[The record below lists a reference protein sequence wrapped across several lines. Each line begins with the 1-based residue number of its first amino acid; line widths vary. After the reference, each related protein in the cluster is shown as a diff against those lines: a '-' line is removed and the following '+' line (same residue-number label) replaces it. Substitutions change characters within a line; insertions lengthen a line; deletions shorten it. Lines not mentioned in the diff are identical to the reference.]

1 MATFMFRP
9 VPVDQEP
16 KRKNR
21 FVLEFPT
28 ELGIES
34 YLVQTAKKPSATIN
48 KVEIPYMNTKS
59 YVAGQYWWE
68 EINVSFID
76 VIGPSTSQ
84 KLMEWIRL
92 HFEQTTGKMGYA
104 VAYKKNLIL
113 KALDPVGVEVEKW
126 TLIGTQITKVDF
138 EDFDYGSDDLAKVN
152 MTLQPDRCILSA

>member
-1 MATFMFRP
+1 
-9 VPVDQEP
+9 
-16 KRKNR
+16 
-21 FVLEFPT
+21 
-28 ELGIES
+28 
-34 YLVQTAKKPSATIN
+34 
-48 KVEIPYMNTKS
+48 
-59 YVAGQYWWE
+59 
-68 EINVSFID
+68 
-76 VIGPSTSQ
+76 
-84 KLMEWIRL
+84 MEWIRL